1 MPPRFLKK
9 ALQGFEPYSPGEQP
23 PDGEGWVKLNTNESP
38 WPPSPKVLAA
48 VRAAVDESL
57 RLYPSP
63 TAAPARRALAAM
75 CGVTPEMVAL
85 GNGGDEL
92 IAMCVRAFAGAGDR
106 VAWPWPTY
114 PLYEPVVLMHEAVPA
129 PHRMDP
135 GFAIPRSFL
144 EDDAPLKFL
153 CNPNSP
159 TGTWQ
164 PRAVVEEAART
175 AKGVLV
181 LDEAYVDFA
190 PESREDLLRGHGNL
204 VILRTLSKSG
214 ALAGMRIGYALAQPE
229 LIESLDVVKD
239 SYNLDRLAVVAAQAA
254 AEDAEYRQSLVE
266 YVLDERARLGAE
278 LAELGF
284 EVLPS
289 ATNFLFVRPPAAHP
303 AAEVYKRLRERQI
316 LVRHYH
322 REPIDGWFRITIG
335 TREQHAALLAALE
348 EILG

>member
-1 MPPRFLKK
+1 M
-9 ALQGFEPYSPGEQP
+9 
-23 PDGEGWVKLNTNESP
+23 
-38 WPPSPKVLAA
+38 
-48 VRAAVDESL
+48 
-57 RLYPSP
+57 
-63 TAAPARRALAAM
+63 ALAAAS
-75 CGVTPEMVAL
+75 GVAPEMVTM

-114 PLYEPVVLMHEAVPA
+114 PLYDPVVRMHEAVPA
-129 PHRMDP
+129 PHPMEA
-135 GFAIPRSFL
+135 GFAVPRSFV
-144 EDDAPLKFL
+144 EDVAPLKFL

-164 PRAVVEEAART
+164 PREVVEDVVRA
-175 AKGVLV
+175 AKGVVV

-190 PESREDLLRGHGNL
+190 PETRVDLLREHGNL

-214 ALAGMRIGYALAQPE
+214 ALAGMRIGYALAQPD

-239 SYNLDRLAVVAAQAA
+239 SYNLDRLAVVAAAAA
-254 AEDAEYRQSLVE
+254 AEDAGYRRDLVE

-278 LAELGF
+278 LAAIGF

-289 ATNFLFVRPPAAHP
+289 AANFIFVRPPAGHP
-303 AAEVYKRLRERQI
+303 AAAVYERLRERRI

-322 REPIDGWFRITIG
+322 REPIDGWFRITVG
-335 TREQHAALLAALE
+335 TREQHIALLAALE

>member
-9 ALQGFEPYSPGEQP
+9 ALEGFEAYTPGEQP

-48 VRAAVDESL
+48 VRAAVDGSL

-63 TAAPARRALAAM
+63 TAAPARRALAAAW
-75 CGVTPEMVAL
+75 GLTPEMVAL

-106 VAWPWPTY
+106 VAWAWPTY
-114 PLYEPVVLMHEAVPA
+114 PLYEPVVRMHEALPA
-129 PHRMDP
+129 PHRMDE

-164 PRAVVEEAART
+164 PREVVAEAARS
-175 AKGVLV
+175 AQGVLV

-190 PESREDLLRGHGNL
+190 PESREDLLREHGNL

-239 SYNLDRLAVVAAQAA
+239 SYNLDRLAVVAATAA
-254 AEDAEYRQSLVE
+254 AEDPDYRRSLVE
-266 YVLDERARLGAE
+266 YVLDERAWLGGE
-278 LAELGF
+278 LAAHGF

-303 AAEVYKRLRERQI
+303 AAEVYERLRARQI

-335 TREQHAALLAALE
+335 TREQHRALLAALE
-348 EILG
+348 AILG